1 MVNLEEDTKMNA
13 EINKSK
19 IPMANET
26 LLSAGLNSSSRMEV
40 ESAAAPKRD
49 RTEGISQK
57 ESSTKKVIKII
68 II

>member
-40 ESAAAPKRD
+40 KSAVAPKRD

-57 ESSTKKVIKII
+57 ESSTKKVVKII
-68 II
+68 VT